1 MKKLIEEL
9 VYQAFL
15 DLALKALYRLAEWL
29 TALPWE
35 NWLG

>member
-9 VYQAFL
+9 IYQVLL
-15 DLALKALYRLAEWL
+15 DLLVKALYRLAEWL

-35 NWLG
+35 SWFV